1 MTPRTSERGNNLKLY
16 PQRAKTAIR
25 KNSFALRVV
34 KYWNSLPDVVVTSP
48 SLNAFKN
55 RLDKYWEKQDIVY
68 EDFKADILLD
78 GSDVNLKD
86 LEHVGN
92 TDMIESGIEEP
103 SAPALEN
110 NDR

>member
-1 MTPRTSERGNNLKLY
+1 MNLNVLDFT
-16 PQRAKTAIR
+16 RHFIIT
-25 KNSFALRVV
+25 
-34 KYWNSLPDVVVTSP
+34 VVVTSP

-92 TDMIESGIEEP
+92 TDMIESGIEEL